1 MISNLDIFMQLY
13 DLIKQSK
20 SPSDVV
26 KEFGGSNVYVPSY
39 KSTYRNEDI
48 LKEYREAID
57 AGKDPNKTIRELA
70 AKHNLSYNSI
80 CNIIKES
87 KKWMMT
93 YLPI

>member
-48 LKEYREAID
+48 LKEDREAID
-57 AGKDPNKTIRELA
+57 AGKTIRKLA
-70 AKHNLSYNSI
+70 TKHNLSYNSI

-87 KKWMMT
+87 KK
-93 YLPI
+93 